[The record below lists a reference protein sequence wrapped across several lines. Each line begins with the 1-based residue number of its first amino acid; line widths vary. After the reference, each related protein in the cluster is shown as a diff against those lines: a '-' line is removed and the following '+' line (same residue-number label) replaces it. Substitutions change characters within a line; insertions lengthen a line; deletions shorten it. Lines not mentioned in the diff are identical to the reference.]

1 MRPSRDL
8 EQTKAMQPGQP
19 AQLSKLA
26 SVKKLDVET
35 MQDFSWLCGISANE
49 MAVLAEKQCLPADL
63 LHGPTGCVIPVVSL
77 NRGKQLDAAQDHS
90 PHLCAC
96 LGTHSH
102 MLTIILY

>member
-8 EQTKAMQPGQP
+8 EQTLVRPCNKDSP
-19 AQLSKLA
+19 A
-26 SVKKLDVET
+26 SVKRLNAET
-35 MQDFSWLCGISANE
+35 MQDFSCLCGINAKG
-49 MAVLAEKQCLPADL
+49 MAVPAERQCLPAGL
-63 LHGPTGCVIPVVSL
+63 LHSPMGCVVPVVSL